1 MTDPV
6 ADPPEPTRA
15 EQFGAKLLTVAALLT
30 MEPPEPL
37 IGDLLAHNTLAVLYG
52 PPGSYKT
59 FVALDWALCVAG
71 GLPWQ
76 GREVRAGPVLY
87 VAAEGSAGLGTRVEA
102 WVEGF
107 RADPPG
113 RFRAYPDTV
122 NLREASQRDTL
133 AEWAT
138 TDRPGLVVFDT
149 LARSMVG
156 GDENSARDMGE
167 LIDGAEQ
174 VRAASGATVLLVHHT
189 TKDGTSIR
197 GSSALQG
204 AADTLVEAK
213 ADGRLVTLS
222 CAKQKDAA
230 PFEPVRLRAEPVELA
245 KGSSV
250 VLRAFEGLQARAA
263 NERHEQAILQTLQT
277 DYSETGASNKTLR
290 EGMGLG
296 ESTVSRAVNALLKR
310 GAIVNVGPKG
320 RPVWKVTA
328 L

>member
-1 MTDPV
+1 VTDPV
-6 ADPPEPTRA
+6 ADSPEPTRPERFA
-15 EQFGAKLLTVAALLT
+15 AKLLTVAALLT

-87 VAAEGSAGLGTRVEA
+87 VAAEGSAGLGARVEA

-122 NLREASQRDTL
+122 NLREAGQRDTL

-197 GSSALQG
+197 GSSAC
-204 AADTLVEAK
+204 
-213 ADGRLVTLS
+213 R
-222 CAKQKDAA
+222 A
-230 PFEPVRLRAEPVELA
+230 PPIPSSRLRPTGDWLHCRAPSRRMRHRSNRSGCGPSQSNSPRARRSCSGRSRDCKLGPPMNATNRPSCRPYRPTTA
-245 KGSSV
+245 KPG
-250 VLRAFEGLQARAA
+250 RATRRCVKAWASA
-263 NERHEQAILQTLQT
+263 SPPSPER
-277 DYSETGASNKTLR
+277 
-290 EGMGLG
+290 
-296 ESTVSRAVNALLKR
+296 
-310 GAIVNVGPKG
+310 
-320 RPVWKVTA
+320 
-328 L
+328 

>member
-1 MTDPV
+1 VTDPV
-6 ADPPEPTRA
+6 ANPPEPTRA
-15 EQFGAKLLTVAALLT
+15 EQFAAKLLTVAALLT

-37 IGDLLAHNTLAVLYG
+37 IGDLLAHNSLAVLYG

-59 FVALDWALCVAG
+59 FVALDWALCIAG

-76 GREVRAGPVLY
+76 GRGVRAGPVLY
-87 VAAEGSAGLGTRVEA
+87 VAAEGSAGLGARVEA

-107 RADPPG
+107 RADPPA

-122 NLREASQRDTL
+122 NLREAGQRDTL

-204 AADTLVEAK
+204 AADSLVEAK

-230 PFEPVRLRAEPVELA
+230 SFEPVRLRAEPVALA

-277 DYSETGASNKTLR
+277 EYSETGASNKTLR
-290 EGMGLG
+290 EGMYLG

-320 RPVWKVTA
+320 RPIWKVATP
-328 L
+328 